1 MSPLRHLAAAGLA
14 IAALTT
20 APLPQAAAAAA
31 AATKVLV
38 IGIDGLV
45 LDRIAAADAPALDSL
60 IGTGSS
66 SKTSLYANP
75 MAPTLS
81 GPGWATIATGAWP
94 DRHGVTSNSWGTSHR
109 LAEHPDFLTRL
120 ERADR
125 SRTTYAIA
133 TWAPLVT
140 TSAGTA
146 IFGPEID
153 LRVPSG
159 GDQATADQAS
169 RHIRA
174 TDADAGFLH
183 FDDVDAAGHSCGAAG
198 SCYRDAITD
207 VDRRVKQVL
216 DAIAARPTRAQED
229 WTVVVTSDHGHTDTG
244 GHGGG
249 TPGER
254 SSLIIHTGPGVT
266 PGRPAVAPENVDVA
280 ATALSRFGVTAT
292 GLDGRPLGTA
302 STDPFDAVALKPAVH
317 EATDV
322 LGWSDTAPSGWRV
335 DNTGMGAGGVTEWHG
350 WAFTNDDFWTRTE
363 AGQWRE
369 TNVRAR
375 GVFAVADSDEW
386 SDRTRT
392 GAFTSALV
400 SPAYDV
406 TGRTRATI
414 GFVSH
419 HRKEGAETAT
429 VSVSFDGGASR
440 TVLTY
445 TGDVVARVESVP
457 VAVPAGAKRMTV
469 TWRLANGD
477 NNWYWAVDS
486 PAVTS

>member
-1 MSPLRHLAAAGLA
+1 MGSLRHLAAIGLA
-14 IAALTT
+14 LAALT
-20 APLPQAAAAAA
+20 AVPLPHATAAISP
-31 AATKVLV
+31 KVLV
-38 IGIDGLV
+38 IGVDGLMI
-45 LDRIAAADAPALDSL
+45 DRIAAADAPALDSL
-60 IGTGSS
+60 VATGSS
-66 SKTSLYANP
+66 SRTSLYANP

-94 DRHGVTSNSWGTSHR
+94 DRHGVLSNSWGANHR
-109 LAEHPDFLTRL
+109 LTEHPDFLTRL

-125 SRTTYAIA
+125 ATSTYVIA

-140 TSAGTA
+140 TSAGTP
-146 IFGPEID
+146 IFGSEID
-153 LRVPSG
+153 LRISSG
-159 GDQATADQAS
+159 GDQATADRAS
-169 RHIRA
+169 QHVRTA
-174 TDADAGFLH
+174 DADAGFLH

-198 SCYRDAITD
+198 ACYRAAITA
-207 VDRRVKQVL
+207 VDKRIKQVL
-216 DAIAARPTRAQED
+216 DAIAARQTRAQEA
-229 WTVVVTSDHGHTDTG
+229 WTVIVTSDHGHTDTG
-244 GHGGG
+244 GHGGS

-254 SSLIIHTGPGVT
+254 ASLIIHTGPGVT
-266 PGRPAVAPENVDVA
+266 PGTPAVAPKNVDVA
-280 ATALSRFGVTAT
+280 ATVLARFGVSTT

-302 STDPFDAVALKPAVH
+302 STDPFDTVALKPAVH
-317 EATDV
+317 EPIGV
-322 LGWSDTAPSGWRV
+322 PGWSDTAPSGWRI
-335 DNTGMGAGGVTEWHG
+335 DNTGMGTGGVTEWHG

-392 GAFTSALV
+392 DTFTSALV
-400 SPAYDV
+400 SPSYDV
-406 TGRTRATI
+406 SGRTRATV

-419 HRKEGAETAT
+419 YRKEGAETAT
-429 VSVSFDGGASR
+429 VSVAFDGGPAR

-445 TGDVVARVESVP
+445 AGDVLAKAESVA
-457 VAVPAGAKRMTV
+457 VAVPAGARRMTV

-486 PAVTS
+486 PTVSF

>member
-1 MSPLRHLAAAGLA
+1 MRTLRHIAVTGLALAALTAVPLPNA
-14 IAALTT
+14 IAATSD
-20 APLPQAAAAAA
+20 
-31 AATKVLV
+31 KVLV
-38 IGIDGLV
+38 IGVDGLM
-45 LDRIAAADAPALDSL
+45 LDRVAVADAPALDGL
-60 IGTGSS
+60 IAGGSS

-125 SRTTYAIA
+125 ATSTYAIA

-146 IFGPEID
+146 IFGAEVD
-153 LRVPSG
+153 LRVSSG
-159 GDQATADQAS
+159 GDQATADRAAQ
-169 RHIRA
+169 HIRT

-198 SCYRDAITD
+198 SCYRDAVTA
-207 VDRRVKQVL
+207 VDKRIKQVL
-216 DAIAARPTRAQED
+216 DAVAARPTRAQED
-229 WTVVVTSDHGHTDTG
+229 WTVIVTSDHGHTDTG
-244 GHGGG
+244 GHGGS

-254 SSLIIHTGPGVT
+254 ASLIIHTGPGAT
-266 PGRPAVAPENVDVA
+266 PGTPAVAPKNVDVA
-280 ATALSRFGVTAT
+280 ATVLARFGVATT
-292 GLDGRPLGTA
+292 GLDGRPLGTPTA
-302 STDPFDAVALKPAVH
+302 DPFDAVALKPAVH
-317 EATDV
+317 EATSA
-322 LGWSDTAPSGWRV
+322 LGWSDTPPSGWRI

-350 WAFTNDDFWTRTE
+350 WSFTNDDFWTRAE
-363 AGQWRE
+363 PGQWRE
-369 TNVRAR
+369 NNVRAR

-392 GAFTSALV
+392 GTFTSALV

-406 TGRTRATI
+406 TGRTRATV

-419 HRKEGAETAT
+419 YRKEGAETAT
-429 VSVSFDGGASR
+429 VSVSFDGGAAR
-440 TVLTY
+440 TVLTH
-445 TGDVVARVESVP
+445 TGDAVARVESVP
-457 VAVPAGAKRMTV
+457 VTVPAGARRMTV

-486 PAVTS
+486 PTVSF